1 MMDTRLSDESEWIEM
16 AANPIPGAI
25 IVPHPPLIVPAV
37 GRGQEQKIQATIDAC
52 RAAARR
58 AAEWD
63 PEVLIVTSPH
73 CVMYTDYFHISPGKG
88 ASGDMSAF
96 GAPQARLEAVYDG
109 ELRDEVIRQAEDAG
123 VRAGT
128 LGERDPS
135 LDHGT
140 FLPLYFLQQAGV
152 NCPIL
157 RVGLSGFSPL
167 EHYRLG
173 RCIAKAV
180 EKLGRRAV
188 FVASGDLSHKLKNDG
203 PYGYAPEGP
212 AFDRQ
217 VTQAMADGDFLQFL
231 TMDPGL
237 CDRAAECGLRSFQ
250 IMAGALDGL
259 AVDAELLS
267 YEGPFGVGYGV
278 AAFSV
283 TGPDESRC
291 FAAQCEKIE
300 RDRLARR
307 KGSEDPWVR
316 LARLSLET
324 FTRTGKPLDTLPE
337 GLPNEMTTRS
347 AGVFVS
353 LHAHGQLRGCIG
365 TTGPT
370 TENVAW
376 EIVRNAVFA
385 CSKDPRF
392 APVRPD
398 ELDSLEYSVDVLG
411 EPEPVSSP
419 AELDVKKYG
428 VIVSRGGRR
437 GLLLPDLEGVDT
449 VEQQID
455 IARQKGGIGSHE
467 KYTLERFE
475 VVRHT

>member
-1 MMDTRLSDESEWIEM
+1 M
-16 AANPIPGAI
+16 PIVGSV
-25 IVPHPPLIVPAV
+25 IVPHPPLISPTV
-37 GRGQEQKIQATIDAC
+37 GRGREREVQATVDAY
-52 RAAARR
+52 RAAAGQV
-58 AAEWD
+58 ADWD

-96 GAPQARLEAVYDG
+96 GAPQTRLAAKYDG
-109 ELRDEVIRQAEDAG
+109 ELRDEMIRQAETANI
-123 VRAGT
+123 RAGT
-128 LGERDPS
+128 LGEREPS

-140 FLPLYFLQQAGV
+140 FLPLYFLQEAGV
-152 NCPIL
+152 DCPVL
-157 RVGLSGFSPL
+157 RIGLSGFSPL

-173 RCIAKAV
+173 QCIARAV
-180 EKLGRRAV
+180 DKLSRRAV
-188 FVASGDLSHKLKNDG
+188 FVASGDLSHKLKDDG

-212 AFDRQ
+212 AFDRR

-259 AVDAELLS
+259 AVDAKLLS
-267 YEGPFGVGYGV
+267 HEGITGVGYGV
-278 AAFSV
+278 ATFTV
-283 TGPDESRC
+283 TGPDENRR
-291 FAAQCEKIE
+291 FAAQCEETE
-300 RDRLARR
+300 RTRLAER
-307 KGSEDPWVR
+307 KAAEDPWVK

-324 FTRTGKPLDTLPE
+324 FVRTRKPLDTLPDS
-337 GLPNEMTTRS
+337 LPEEMTAQS
-347 AGVFVS
+347 AGAFVS

-370 TENVAW
+370 RSSVAW
-376 EIVRNAVFA
+376 EIVQNAVSA
-385 CSKDPRF
+385 CSRDPRF

-411 EPEPVSSP
+411 EPEVISSP
-419 AELDVKKYG
+419 EELDVKKYG
-428 VIVSRGGRR
+428 VIVSCGGRR

-449 VEQQID
+449 VEQQIG
-455 IARQKGGIGSHE
+455 IARQKGGISSRE
-467 KYTLERFE
+467 RYTLERFE
-475 VVRHT
+475 VVRHV